1 MHTPLPRFQSPA
13 ECQRW
18 IRAHGVNVAELAR
31 THNLPRLVL
40 VDLLRG
46 RAKGLRG
53 QAHRAAILLGLK
65 DDPSTLDRQAA

>member
-1 MHTPLPRFQSPA
+1 MNTPLPRFKSPEA
-13 ECQRW
+13 CAAYL
-18 IRAHGVNVAELAR
+18 RAHGVNVSELAR

-46 RAKGLRG
+46 KRKGHRG

-65 DDPSTLDRQAA
+65 DDPATLQLAA